1 MACRS
6 DPWKAAKFGLL
17 RLWCNLIA
25 NGSEASV
32 GLKQGEDS
40 EMAQSDTLAIRGLTA
55 IASER
60 MHHGFETLR
69 PTETIATKTFSQF
82 AAHPIVPALGAEISG
97 IDLRTPSLEAQDELR
112 EALADRKVLVL
123 RDQDL
128 SPHQYAE
135 FLKIFGVP
143 VKEDMVVDESHPPE
157 VGAIHTR
164 LNEQQQ
170 INFWHM
176 DHSFRE
182 LPTRVLSLYAKILPP
197 VGGDT
202 LFASL
207 AAAYDA
213 LSDELKERIDGL
225 HCHHRVTATQNTK
238 RRYTKEQAEAM
249 ENAPPVVHPLVARDP
264 GDGRRYLFVNVP
276 IYCRG
281 IVELPTAEGD
291 ELLRDL
297 YRHVQRPEFHF
308 RLTWQPN
315 TVVVWE
321 NNHTLH
327 YPVSDYFPHERKLW
341 RGVIEATEADR
352 PGAAGPQVRT

>member
-1 MACRS
+1 M
-6 DPWKAAKFGLL
+6 
-17 RLWCNLIA
+17 I
-25 NGSEASV
+25 
-32 GLKQGEDS
+32 
-40 EMAQSDTLAIRGLTA
+40 
-55 IASER
+55 
-60 MHHGFETLR
+60 
-69 PTETIATKTFSQF
+69 
-82 AAHPIVPALGAEISG
+82 GAEISG
-97 IDLRTPSLEAQDELR
+97 IDLRQPGTEAQRELR
-112 EALADRKVLVL
+112 DVLIDRKVLVF

-128 SPHQYAE
+128 SPHHYAD
-135 FLKIFGVP
+135 FLKIFGTP
-143 VKEDMVVDESHPPE
+143 VKEDTVVDPSHPPE

-164 LNEQQQ
+164 PNKQQQ

-182 LPTRVLSLYAKILPP
+182 LPTRVLSLYAKMLPP

-207 AAAYDA
+207 EAAYDA
-213 LSDELKERIDGL
+213 LSDALKERIEGL
-225 HCHHRVTATQNTK
+225 HCNHRMTPTQNTK
-238 RRYTKEQAEAM
+238 RRHTQEEAEALA
-249 ENAPPVVHPLVARDP
+249 NAPPIIHPLVACNP
-264 GDGRRYLFVNVP
+264 ENGRRYLFVNVP

-291 ELLRDL
+291 ELLREL

-308 RLTWQPN
+308 RLTWRPN

-341 RGVIEATEADR
+341 RGVIQPTEADR
-352 PGAAGPQVRT
+352 PRAA

>member
-1 MACRS
+1 M
-6 DPWKAAKFGLL
+6 P
-17 RLWCNLIA
+17 
-25 NGSEASV
+25 
-32 GLKQGEDS
+32 QT
-40 EMAQSDTLAIRGLTA
+40 DTLVIQRLPAMPGEPA
-55 IASER
+55 
-60 MHHGFETLR
+60 HHGFEPLPVMGTTTTR
-69 PTETIATKTFSQF
+69 TFS
-82 AAHPIVPALGAEISG
+82 HIHSRPIVPALGAEISG
-97 IDLRTPSLEAQDELR
+97 IDLRETGADAQAELK
-112 EALADRKVLVL
+112 AMLADRKVLVF

-128 SPHQYAE
+128 SPHQYAD
-135 FLKIFGVP
+135 FLRIFGTP
-143 VKEDMVVDESHPPE
+143 VKEDIVVDANHPPE

-164 LNEQQQ
+164 PNEQQQ

-182 LPTRVLSLYAKILPP
+182 LPTRVLSLYAKMLPP

-213 LSDELKERIDGL
+213 LSDAMKERIDGL
-225 HCHHRVTATQNTK
+225 HCNHRVTPTQNTK
-238 RRYTKEQAEAM
+238 RRHTREQVEAM
-249 ENAPPVVHPLVARDP
+249 ANLPPIVHPLVPRDP
-264 GDGRRYLFVNVP
+264 GNGRKYLFVNVP

-281 IVELPTAEGD
+281 ITEMPTAEGD
-291 ELLRDL
+291 ALLREL

-352 PGAAGPQVRT
+352 PRIA

>member
-1 MACRS
+1 M
-6 DPWKAAKFGLL
+6 P
-17 RLWCNLIA
+17 
-25 NGSEASV
+25 
-32 GLKQGEDS
+32 QT
-40 EMAQSDTLAIRGLTA
+40 DTPAIQRLTA
-55 IASER
+55 MPGER
-60 MHHGFETLR
+60 THHGFESLR
-69 PTETIATKTFSQF
+69 PMGTIATKSY
-82 AAHPIVPALGAEISG
+82 AHINSRPIVPALGAEISG
-97 IDLRTPSLEAQDELR
+97 IDLRQPSAEALGELR
-112 EALADRKVLVL
+112 EALADRKVLVF
-123 RDQDL
+123 RDQDI

-135 FLKIFGVP
+135 LLRVFGTP
-143 VKEDMVVDESHPPE
+143 VKEDMVVDENHPAE

-164 LNEQQQ
+164 PNEQQQ
-170 INFWHM
+170 INYWHM

-207 AAAYDA
+207 EAAYEG
-213 LSDELKERIDGL
+213 LSDELKERIEAL
-225 HCHHRVTATQNTK
+225 HCYHRMTPTQNTK
-238 RRYTKEQAEAM
+238 RRYTQEQAEAL
-249 ENAPPVVHPLVARDP
+249 EKAPPVVHPLVARDP
-264 GDGRRYLFVNVP
+264 GNGRRYLFVNVP

-291 ELLRDL
+291 ALLREL

-308 RLTWQPN
+308 RLTWRPN

-341 RGVIEATEADR
+341 RGVINATEADR
-352 PGAAGPQVRT
+352 PVAASLGHT

>member
-1 MACRS
+1 M
-6 DPWKAAKFGLL
+6 P
-17 RLWCNLIA
+17 
-25 NGSEASV
+25 
-32 GLKQGEDS
+32 GEP
-40 EMAQSDTLAIRGLTA
+40 A
-55 IASER
+55 
-60 MHHGFETLR
+60 HHGFEPLP
-69 PTETIATKTFSQF
+69 PTVTTTATTFRHIKQR
-82 AAHPIVPALGAEISG
+82 PIVPALGAEITG
-97 IDLRTPSLEAQDELR
+97 IDLRQPSPAAQAELR
-112 EALADRKVLVL
+112 DVLADRKVLVF

-128 SPHQYAE
+128 SPHQYAD
-135 FLKIFGVP
+135 FLRIFGTP
-143 VKEDMVVDESHPPE
+143 VKEDMVVDANHPPE

-164 LNEQQQ
+164 PNEQQQ

-176 DHSFRE
+176 DRSFRD

-213 LSDELKERIDGL
+213 LSDAMKARIDGL
-225 HCHHRVTATQNTK
+225 HCNHRMTPTQNTK
-238 RRYTKEQAEAM
+238 RRHTPEQVAAM
-249 ENAPPVVHPLVARDP
+249 ANLPPIVHPLAPRDP

-281 IVELPTAEGD
+281 ITEMPTAEGD
-291 ELLRDL
+291 ALLREL

-308 RLTWQPN
+308 RLTWRTN

-352 PGAAGPQVRT
+352 PRLT

>member
-1 MACRS
+1 M
-6 DPWKAAKFGLL
+6 P
-17 RLWCNLIA
+17 
-25 NGSEASV
+25 
-32 GLKQGEDS
+32 QT
-40 EMAQSDTLAIRGLTA
+40 DTLVIQRLTA
-55 IASER
+55 MPGEPA
-60 MHHGFETLR
+60 HHGFESLR
-69 PTETIATKTFSQF
+69 PVGINATRTFS
-82 AAHPIVPALGAEISG
+82 HINPRPIVPALGAEVSG
-97 IDLRTPSLEAQDELR
+97 IDLRQPSPAAQAEIRDL
-112 EALADRKVLVL
+112 LADRKVLVF

-128 SPHQYAE
+128 TPHQYADV
-135 FLKIFGVP
+135 LRIFGTP
-143 VKEDMVVDESHPPE
+143 VKEDMVVDADHPPE

-164 LNEQQQ
+164 PNEQQQ

-213 LSDELKERIDGL
+213 LSDAMKERIEGL
-225 HCHHRVTATQNTK
+225 HCHHRMTPTQNTK

-249 ENAPPVVHPLVARDP
+249 ANAPPIVHPLVPRDP

-291 ELLRDL
+291 ELLREL

-321 NNHTLH
+321 NSHTLH

-341 RGVIEATEADR
+341 RGVIIATEADR
-352 PGAAGPQVRT
+352 PRAA

>member
-1 MACRS
+1 MTQT
-6 DPWKAAKFGLL
+6 G
-17 RLWCNLIA
+17 
-25 NGSEASV
+25 
-32 GLKQGEDS
+32 
-40 EMAQSDTLAIRGLTA
+40 TLAIRELAAMPG
-55 IASER
+55 ER
-60 MHHGFETLR
+60 THHGFESLR
-69 PTETIATKTFSQF
+69 PMGTIATRTF
-82 AAHPIVPALGAEISG
+82 AHVDPRPIVPALGAEIAG
-97 IDLRTPSLEAQDELR
+97 IDLRRPGAEALEEIR
-112 EALADRKVLVL
+112 EVLADRKVLVF

-128 SPHQYAE
+128 SPHQYAD
-135 FLKIFGVP
+135 FLRVFGTP
-143 VKEDMVVDESHPPE
+143 VKEDMAVDRNHPPE

-164 LNEQQQ
+164 PNEQQQ

-207 AAAYDA
+207 EATYDG
-213 LSDELKERIDGL
+213 LSDELKERIEGL
-225 HCHHRVTATQNTK
+225 HCYHRMTPTQNTK
-238 RRYTKEQAEAM
+238 RRHTKEEAEGL
-249 ENAPPVVHPLVARDP
+249 ENAPPVVHPLVP
-264 GDGRRYLFVNVP
+264 LNPENGRRYLFVNVP

-291 ELLRDL
+291 ELLREL

-308 RLTWQPN
+308 RLTWRPN

-341 RGVIEATEADR
+341 RGVIDATEADR
-352 PGAAGPQVRT
+352 PTATSLGRTWRTA

>member
-1 MACRS
+1 M
-6 DPWKAAKFGLL
+6 G
-17 RLWCNLIA
+17 
-25 NGSEASV
+25 
-32 GLKQGEDS
+32 
-40 EMAQSDTLAIRGLTA
+40 
-55 IASER
+55 
-60 MHHGFETLR
+60 
-69 PTETIATKTFSQF
+69 TIATPAFSHID
-82 AAHPIVPALGAEISG
+82 ARPIVPALGAEVSG
-97 IDLRTPSLEAQDELR
+97 IDLRQPSSEAQAELR
-112 EALADRKVLVL
+112 EALADRKVLVF
-123 RDQDL
+123 RDQNL
-128 SPHQYAE
+128 SAHQYAD
-135 FLKIFGVP
+135 FLKVFGTP
-143 VKEDMVVDESHPPE
+143 MKEDMVVDQDHPPE

-164 LNEQQQ
+164 SQEQQQ

-207 AAAYDA
+207 EAAYDG
-213 LSDELKERIDGL
+213 LSDELKERIEGL
-225 HCHHRVTATQNTK
+225 HCNHRMTPTQNTK
-238 RRYTKEQAEAM
+238 RRHTKEEAEAL
-249 ENAPPVVHPLVARDP
+249 ENAPPVLHPLVARNPEND
-264 GDGRRYLFVNVP
+264 RRYLFVNVP

-291 ELLRDL
+291 ELLREL

-308 RLTWQPN
+308 RLTWRPD

-341 RGVIEATEADR
+341 RGVIKATESDR
-352 PGAAGPQVRT
+352 PQAASPQFSHAASSGLG

>member
-1 MACRS
+1 
-6 DPWKAAKFGLL
+6 
-17 RLWCNLIA
+17 
-25 NGSEASV
+25 
-32 GLKQGEDS
+32 
-40 EMAQSDTLAIRGLTA
+40 MAQTDTLAIPGITA
-55 IASER
+55 MAGER

-69 PTETIATKTFSQF
+69 PMGACTAKAFSHF
-82 AAHPIVPALGAEISG
+82 NARPIVPALGAEISG
-97 IDLRTPSLEAQDELR
+97 IDLRQPGLAAQAELR
-112 EALADRKVLVL
+112 EALADRKVLVF

-128 SPHQYAE
+128 SPRQYAD
-135 FLKIFGVP
+135 FLRIFGMP
-143 VKEDMVVDESHPPE
+143 VKEDMVVDADHPPE

-164 LNEQQQ
+164 PNEQQQ

-182 LPTRVLSLYAKILPP
+182 LPTRVLSLYAKLLPP

-213 LSDELKERIDGL
+213 LPDELKERIEGL
-225 HCHHRVTATQNTK
+225 HCHHRVTVTQNTK
-238 RRYTKEQAEAM
+238 RRYTPEEAAAM
-249 ENAPPVVHPLVARDP
+249 ENAPPIVHPLVAHDP
-264 GDGRRYLFVNVP
+264 GNGRRYLFVNVP

-291 ELLRDL
+291 ELLREL
-297 YRHVQRPEFHF
+297 YRHTQRPEFQF
-308 RLTWQPN
+308 RLTWRPD

-352 PGAAGPQVRT
+352 PRAAGPV

>member
-1 MACRS
+1 
-6 DPWKAAKFGLL
+6 
-17 RLWCNLIA
+17 
-25 NGSEASV
+25 
-32 GLKQGEDS
+32 
-40 EMAQSDTLAIRGLTA
+40 MAQTDTLAIRGLTA
-55 IASER
+55 IPGER
-60 MHHGFETLR
+60 THHGFETLR
-69 PTETIATKTFSQF
+69 PIGTTTARVFSQF
-82 AAHPIVPALGAEISG
+82 DARPIVPALGTEISG
-97 IDLRTPSLEAQDELR
+97 IDLRQPGLQAQEELR
-112 EALADRKVLVL
+112 EALTDRKVLVF

-128 SPHQYAE
+128 SPHQYAD
-135 FLKIFGVP
+135 FLRIFGTP

-164 LNEQQQ
+164 PNEQQQ

-213 LSDELKERIDGL
+213 LPDALKERIEGL
-225 HCHHRVTATQNTK
+225 HCDHRVTATQNTK

-249 ENAPPVVHPLVARDP
+249 ENAPPIVHPLVAHDP
-264 GDGRRYLFVNVP
+264 GNGRRYLFVNVP

-281 IVELPTAEGD
+281 ITELPTAEGD
-291 ELLRDL
+291 ELLREL
-297 YRHVQRPEFHF
+297 YRHSQRPEFHF

-321 NNHTLH
+321 NSRTLH

-352 PGAAGPQVRT
+352 PVAAGPQGRI